1 MKSDTWPSAP
11 AIDPDLRRALEPLL
25 LDVPAGRPKDRV
37 TGCRHGR
44 EVGHRRAAD
53 EPDRRPARET
63 EQVHQPVGDDLLDDG
78 SRRRP
83 EIEPDVLVPDRGEP
97 VGGERRRHRS
107 ADHEPE
113 VARPAHRHQP
123 AVDPGREVVDDG
135 PWVGPGH
142 WEGTAE
148 ASPQVGDGRPGL
160 DADAPFRQPRPVVD
174 RHLRGV
180 TQEVR
185 RVAITVGVD
194 PLWGGI
200 TRSDGHRVATPLGP
214 SCRTKVKEFTQFRM
228 PKPLENGASTGT
240 IPTLLSQPSCPSAKA
255 MGR

>member
-1 MKSDTWPSAP
+1 MTVRGSLPDTGRGPP
-11 AIDPDLRRALEPLL
+11 RRARSSATV
-25 LDVPAGRPKDRV
+25 VPGSTP
-37 TGCRHGR
+37 T
-44 EVGHRRAAD
+44 RRS
-53 EPDRRPARET
+53 
-63 EQVHQPVGDDLLDDG
+63 G
-78 SRRRP
+78 
-83 EIEPDVLVPDRGEP
+83 
-97 VGGERRRHRS
+97 
-107 ADHEPE
+107 
-113 VARPAHRHQP
+113 
-123 AVDPGREVVDDG
+123 
-135 PWVGPGH
+135 
-142 WEGTAE
+142 
-148 ASPQVGDGRPGL
+148 
-160 DADAPFRQPRPVVD
+160 QPRPVVD